1 MKLIKKEIEMATSQE
16 EISEW
21 FDRGLIQRKD
31 FMIIVCDTFSYEDY
45 PIYCSR
51 SEVIAKHKSCNAEKM
66 QTVME
71 VYDLSMDKK
80 TQLNAF
86 RCLNLPKE

>member
-1 MKLIKKEIEMATSQE
+1 MATSQE